1 MQAQSTQEEGP
12 GNGKQPGTGR
22 EASSCE
28 TIRTGAGGVEAEGRE
43 SEGAE
48 AAEPGAD
55 GVSPAA
61 AVSGRGARRSRPLS
75 RPHLGGLALHT
86 SPRRLRDCAAR
97 DRALRSGEAS
107 PAVPGPPPPPQRL
120 LPPLPP
126 PASTPSLPK
135 PPRAGPIPP
144 ASDSHPVPPRIPPSL
159 PPRVSRAHAR
169 LGRDQVGGGGCAGE
183 TPGEGVSEGG
193 ETGKLQLN
201 PQLGFCRNVGPT

>member
-1 MQAQSTQEEGP
+1 MRNDPHRGRRGRGGGEGV
-12 GNGKQPGTGR
+12 R
-22 EASSCE
+22 
-28 TIRTGAGGVEAEGRE
+28 GGG
-43 SEGAE
+43 
-48 AAEPGAD
+48 
-55 GVSPAA
+55 
-61 AVSGRGARRSRPLS
+61 GRGAGSGRREPSCSCQRA
-75 RPHLGGLALHT
+75 RARGPHLGGLALHT